1 MGRIGAEVAKRA
13 MAFGMKVLAYD
24 PFLTEARA
32 KTIGVEMV
40 PLEEAFKRAD
50 YITVHMPLT
59 EATKYMLDEK
69 AFEMMKKGVRVF
81 NCARGGIDERCR
93 VEMAILMCNEL

>member
-1 MGRIGAEVAKRA
+1 
-13 MAFGMKVLAYD
+13 
-24 PFLTEARA
+24 
-32 KTIGVEMV
+32 MV

-81 NCARGGIDERCR
+81 NCARGGIIKEKL
-93 VEMAILMCNEL
+93 E